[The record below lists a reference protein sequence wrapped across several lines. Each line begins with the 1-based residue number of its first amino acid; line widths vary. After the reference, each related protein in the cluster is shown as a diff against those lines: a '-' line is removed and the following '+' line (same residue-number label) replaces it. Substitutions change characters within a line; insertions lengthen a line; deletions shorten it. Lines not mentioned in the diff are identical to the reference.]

1 MSHLEEIS
9 DAGIAAMSQ
18 CGSIGVL
25 LPTTAYILRLRQP
38 PARKMIEKGIK
49 SFRRERER
57 ECVHVYIHHVHECFF
72 RYYFLCLLLGM
83 AIALGSDFNPN
94 AYCYSM
100 VHHHPFLLILLPLH

>member
-57 ECVHVYIHHVHECFF
+57 ENVCMCIYIMYMNVFSVIIFCA
-72 RYYFLCLLLGM
+72 YY
-83 AIALGSDFNPN
+83 
-94 AYCYSM
+94 
-100 VHHHPFLLILLPLH
+100 